1 MSSETPATG
10 GARMVRVTEI
20 LARLGV
26 SRTTL
31 WRKIRRGE
39 FPALVQLGPNS
50 CGLPE
55 PELDQYLADL
65 PRVAYA
71 PDPQDEVAA

>member
-1 MSSETPATG
+1 MPSKTPSAS

-65 PRVAYA
+65 PRVRYA
-71 PDPQDEVAA
+71 PDPREDAA